1 MEWIRYNIQE
11 CLILQLSLDFEKEL
25 VLAFNYFSQKGF
37 YYRCLTGS

>member
-1 MEWIRYNIQE
+1 MNKIHHSRMSE
-11 CLILQLSLDFEKEL
+11 LQLSLDFEKEL